1 MSDFIDKFENV
12 LCQLKSDTETII
24 LGDFNIC
31 MKNNNNSLGIS
42 FTNIMQLFGFEQ
54 IIKEPTRVTEN
65 CSSIIDFILCNK
77 PENIVKSGSICVGLS
92 DHNIIYCCRK
102 IKRTTSGKHTN
113 IKIRCLKKYNTASF
127 VEELN
132 KIDWTKCN
140 ETKPVNENWNCFRKL
155 FTGVLDIVTSL
166 KEIRVKQNT
175 EPWMSTEILNLIIL
189 VHHFLS
195 DELLLKYRKSNNS
208 EDHKTFCII
217 RNKVQREVK
226 SARSN
231 YFSDKIEENKNDK
244 KKLWKQLKDLGYKSK
259 TEEASIVLNINNE
272 LCHDSKTIADF
283 FNNCFTTVAS
293 ELVKKLA
300 RAKGIYSVT
309 SQLFLNF
316 YKRRNPHNKNL
327 FYNL

>member
-1 MSDFIDKFENV
+1 
-12 LCQLKSDTETII
+12 
-24 LGDFNIC
+24 

-54 IIKEPTRVTEN
+54 IINEPTRVTEN
-65 CSSIIDFILCNK
+65 CSLIIDLILCNK

-92 DHNIIYCCRK
+92 DYNIIYWCRK
-102 IKRTTSGKHTN
+102 IKRTTNGKHKN
-113 IKIRCLKKYNTASF
+113 IKIRSLKKYNTASF

-259 TEEASIVLNINNE
+259 T
-272 LCHDSKTIADF
+272 
-283 FNNCFTTVAS
+283 
-293 ELVKKLA
+293 
-300 RAKGIYSVT
+300 
-309 SQLFLNF
+309 
-316 YKRRNPHNKNL
+316 
-327 FYNL
+327 